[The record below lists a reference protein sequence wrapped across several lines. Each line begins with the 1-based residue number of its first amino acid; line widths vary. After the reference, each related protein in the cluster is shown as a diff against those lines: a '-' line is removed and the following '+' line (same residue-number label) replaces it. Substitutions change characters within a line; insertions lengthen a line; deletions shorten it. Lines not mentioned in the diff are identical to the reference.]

1 MVTEPPSNHETK
13 KTTMTNTDPRSG
25 NSAVHKTIEQ
35 LEREARENMKA
46 LRATQFHGACFRF
59 CVALIIAALALAFLL

>member
-13 KTTMTNTDPRSG
+13 KTTMTNTDPQSG

-35 LEREARENMKA
+35 LDYEAADNMA
-46 LRATQFHGACFRF
+46 NWRATQFHGACFRF
-59 CVALIIAALALAFLL
+59 CVALIIAALAIAFLL